1 MASSIRE
8 KMVEQIRAA
17 KRLAREAENAVK
29 EGVKSANDK
38 LKHIEAKVGGASAKA
53 SSSDSPKSSGKVRAR
68 TEKGHFV
75 KDDPN
80 TPENEAWVEEK
91 PKKKAATKAPAK
103 KRGRPRKQV

>member
-1 MASSIRE
+1 MSSSVRE
-8 KMVEQIRAA
+8 KIVEQIRSAKRAA
-17 KRLAREAENAVK
+17 KEVGNAVEK
-29 EGVKSANDK
+29 GIKSASDK
-38 LKHIEAKVGGASAKA
+38 LKHIEAESRGKAAKA
-53 SSSDSPKSSGKVRAR
+53 SSSNGSKPSGKVRAR

-91 PKKKAATKAPAK
+91 PKKKATTKAPAK

>member
-17 KRLAREAENAVK
+17 KKIAREAENAVK
-29 EGVKSANDK
+29 EGVKSASDK
-38 LKHIEAKVGGASAKA
+38 LKHIEAESRRKAAKA
-53 SSSDSPKSSGKVRAR
+53 SSGDSSEPSGKVRAR

-80 TPENEAWVEEK
+80 TIENEAWVEEK